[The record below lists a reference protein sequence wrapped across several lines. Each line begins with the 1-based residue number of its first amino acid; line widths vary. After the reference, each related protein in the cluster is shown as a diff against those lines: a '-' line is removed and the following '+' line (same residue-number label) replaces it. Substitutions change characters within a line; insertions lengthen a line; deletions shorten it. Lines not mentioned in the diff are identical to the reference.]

1 MKISL
6 RDLYVNIAGS
16 TRVNI
21 SAGTKTEAV
30 MAETGCEAFS
40 LTWTAAVLVT
50 TEITNLLAYRYDWN
64 LLTEFWCSF
73 VLLDQRDQTGSHCRR
88 LLFWPVKLLY
98 NNFSKVQ
105 RIMHVKLFL
114 LLNSFFETFTVV
126 LTLQLRLRL
135 HDLVFSLMT
144 IPHLRISKTFCD
156 SLDYFFFFSVIIT
169 RAYVAA
175 RVVIC
180 KPFYFLRI

>member
-6 RDLYVNIAGS
+6 RDLYVNIVGS

-30 MAETGCEAFS
+30 IAETGCEAFS

-50 TEITNLLAYRYDWN
+50 TGITNLLAYRYDWN
-64 LLTEFWCSF
+64 LLKEFWCSF
-73 VLLDQRDQTGSHCRR
+73 VLLVQRDQIGSRCRR

-105 RIMHVKLFL
+105 RLYACEIILTVKLLFW
-114 LLNSFFETFTVV
+114 NHHRSFN
-126 LTLQLRLRL
+126 
-135 HDLVFSLMT
+135 
-144 IPHLRISKTFCD
+144 PA
-156 SLDYFFFFSVIIT
+156 IIT
-169 RAYVAA
+169 ISFALFTHDHNAS
-175 RVVIC
+175 
-180 KPFYFLRI
+180 